1 MMLRRLILA
10 LSLLA
15 GGACGGKVVG
25 PEESTEGPSHE
36 VDGIPSDETPGS
48 DNSVGLPPCS
58 LGFLRADE
66 PGRLCMWI
74 TDDGRCYATKLDAC
88 ACACRATSGDSCL
101 SPYQDAPES
110 EIPVDCF

>member
-10 LSLLA
+10 LSVLA
-15 GGACGGKVVG
+15 VACGGKVAG
-25 PEESTEGPSHE
+25 PEESTDETEGSAE
-36 VDGIPSDETPGS
+36 GSDE
-48 DNSVGLPPCS
+48 SVSLPPCTP
-58 LGFLRADE
+58 GFVRADE

-88 ACACRATSGDSCL
+88 ACACRATSGDSCS
-101 SPYQDAPES
+101 SPYFDAPES